1 MIIVTIRLDRRP
13 SMVLVSGY
21 PEDVNMED
29 MVCHFRKF
37 GEILET
43 VTQVN
48 NYIHNEFVLHLNTS
62 DVDVN

>member
-1 MIIVTIRLDRRP
+1 
-13 SMVLVSGY
+13 MVLVSGY

-48 NYIHNEFVLHLNTS
+48 NYILNEFVLHLNTS